1 MFLHN
6 PPFFKGYILNSKN
19 RILVQGVFLNK
30 NVSEMTVKEFLEE
43 AKKKGTDEV
52 ITDPNYGLLQV
63 LLNEGFSENEA
74 NQLKMKKA
82 WDLYLD
88 SIINSSSQMF
98 TQLFRG
104 LEESP
109 EKASVL
115 EPYFEKMRE
124 QLEDMIKDLE
134 NQEQT
139 D

>member
-1 MFLHN
+1 
-6 PPFFKGYILNSKN
+6 
-19 RILVQGVFLNK
+19 
-30 NVSEMTVKEFLEE
+30 MTVKKFLEE
-43 AKKKGTDEV
+43 AKKKGANEV

-63 LLNEGFSENEA
+63 LVNEGFSENEA

-98 TQLFRG
+98 TQVYRG

-115 EPYFEKMRE
+115 EPYFEKMRK

-134 NQEQT
+134 DQEQT